1 MAKGITKRW
10 ILNILSVI
18 IFIIICIVLCLSFV
32 IEDYYYSS
40 VEQTISYR
48 FTELDRVFTDVNSD
62 TTTDFLT
69 LAQSYIEDFPD
80 KGKLEIQS
88 LNSVGR
94 VTLTSTGFIP
104 DETEKMPDLDMAL
117 KNSSK
122 SAITTSEL
130 SSGENILAGTKVITN
145 TDGTIVGAIRYV
157 TSVGDINFSIAV
169 IISIVSLVALLIIL
183 CVVLSGRFFI
193 RSIVG
198 PIKEMSVAANNI
210 AQGNFESTA
219 IVKKYDDEIGELS
232 DAINHMAKELKE
244 TEQLKNDFISR
255 VSHELRTPLTA
266 IKGWSETMLLTG
278 EDIDKKIFQKG
289 MTVILKESGRLTS
302 IVEELLDFSRIQS
315 GRMKLI
321 QEKTDLVSELDEAVY
336 MLKERSIQEKKHLM
350 FDTPIEPFPII
361 MGDKNRLRQ
370 VFLNIID
377 NALKYTPEGGNVI
390 VQIINDVTHITV
402 LVSDTG
408 CGIAPEDL
416 PKVKDKFYKANQNV
430 GGNGIGLAVAD
441 EIVQMHGGTLDI
453 ESGIGVGTTVKI
465 RIPVYN
471 EAEIVDMG
479 EENNKGDI

>member
-10 ILNILSVI
+10 IFNILSVI
-18 IFIIICIVLCLSFV
+18 VFIIICIVLCLSYV

-48 FTELDRVFTDVNSD
+48 FTELDKVFTDVSSD
-62 TTTDFLT
+62 TTTDFLS

-80 KGKLEIQS
+80 KEKLEIQS

-104 DETEKMPDLDMAL
+104 EEQEEMPDLELAL
-117 KNSSK
+117 KDSEK

-130 SSGENILAGTKVITN
+130 ISGENILAGTKVITN
-145 TDGTIVGAIRYV
+145 KDGTVVGAIRYV
-157 TSVGDINFSIAV
+157 TSVSDINFSIAIIITV
-169 IISIVSLVALLIIL
+169 ISVVALLIIL
-183 CVVLSGRFFI
+183 CVVISGQFFI
-193 RSIVG
+193 RSIVS
-198 PIKEMSVAANNI
+198 PLKEMSLTARNI
-210 AQGNFESTA
+210 AEGDFESIA
-219 IVKKYDDEIGELS
+219 ITKKYDDEIGELA
-232 DAINHMAKELKE
+232 DAINYMAKELKE
-244 TEQLKNDFISR
+244 PEQLKNDFISR

-266 IKGWSETMLLTG
+266 IKGWSETMLLSG
-278 EDIDKKIFQKG
+278 DDLDKKIFQRG

-350 FDTPIEPFPII
+350 FDTPIEPFPVI

-377 NALKYTPEGGNVI
+377 NALKYTPEGGNII
-390 VQIINDVTHITV
+390 VQIKNDITHITV

-416 PKVKDKFYKANQNV
+416 PKVKGKFYKANQNV

-465 RIPVYN
+465 QIPVYN
-471 EAEIVDMG
+471 EAEVVDM
-479 EENNKGDI
+479 EDSNNKGES

>member
-32 IEDYYYSS
+32 IVDYYYSS

-198 PIKEMSVAANNI
+198 PI
-210 AQGNFESTA
+210 
-219 IVKKYDDEIGELS
+219 
-232 DAINHMAKELKE
+232 
-244 TEQLKNDFISR
+244 
-255 VSHELRTPLTA
+255 
-266 IKGWSETMLLTG
+266 
-278 EDIDKKIFQKG
+278 
-289 MTVILKESGRLTS
+289 
-302 IVEELLDFSRIQS
+302 
-315 GRMKLI
+315 
-321 QEKTDLVSELDEAVY
+321 
-336 MLKERSIQEKKHLM
+336 
-350 FDTPIEPFPII
+350 
-361 MGDKNRLRQ
+361 
-370 VFLNIID
+370 
-377 NALKYTPEGGNVI
+377 
-390 VQIINDVTHITV
+390 
-402 LVSDTG
+402 
-408 CGIAPEDL
+408 
-416 PKVKDKFYKANQNV
+416 
-430 GGNGIGLAVAD
+430 
-441 EIVQMHGGTLDI
+441 
-453 ESGIGVGTTVKI
+453 
-465 RIPVYN
+465 
-471 EAEIVDMG
+471 
-479 EENNKGDI
+479 